1 MLIQALTMMAGPIY
15 GSIQRGEVVD
25 VPDDLGAAWIAAK
38 AAQPAPGQVARRK
51 VERPIQDRE
60 RECSER
66 EAALA
71 VRAAELEKREAALAD
86 RENQNHSRRGR

>member
-1 MLIQALTMMAGPIY
+1 MLIQALTMMAGPVY

-38 AAQPAPGQVARRK
+38 AAMPAPGQVARRK
-51 VERPIQDRE
+51 VERPVADRE
-60 RECSER
+60 RECGER

-71 VRAAELEKREAALAD
+71 ARAAELEKREAELAA
-86 RENQNHSRRGR
+86 RENQHNNRRGR